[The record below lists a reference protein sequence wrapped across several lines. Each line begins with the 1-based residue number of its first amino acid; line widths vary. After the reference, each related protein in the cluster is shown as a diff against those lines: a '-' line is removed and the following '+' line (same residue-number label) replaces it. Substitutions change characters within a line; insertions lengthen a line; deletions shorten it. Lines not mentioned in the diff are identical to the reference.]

1 MMVHELM
8 ISFFK
13 GFKSDAHPMA
23 IMVYFILNL
32 FFNFSF
38 YQTGVVGALSAFMH
52 SEINVLDPR
61 DREYAAIKLVA
72 KIPTLAAIS
81 YRTYKVFK

>member
-1 MMVHELM
+1 
-8 ISFFK
+8 
-13 GFKSDAHPMA
+13 
-23 IMVYFILNL
+23 
-32 FFNFSF
+32 
-38 YQTGVVGALSAFMH
+38 MH